1 MKKFLFVVFLLV
13 TAASYSNAQKIE
25 IFWDDP
31 TNYVVDSPTYIA
43 QRIMPSKNKISIN
56 DSVFFS
62 YVANMVGGFSKCESS
77 CCKSKVW
84 YGMIQVV
91 IVYDDYNYDVV
102 NMTHSML
109 DKTLDAGCLELNGK
123 IMEYSKDFQEIMD
136 EIVNYHIVY
145 PSAPIGNR
153 FLMELIKGKRY
164 HLMPYIPESPS
175 K

>member
-13 TAASYSNAQKIE
+13 AAASYSNAQKIE

-31 TNYVVDSPTYIA
+31 THYVVASPTYIA
-43 QRIMPSKNKISIN
+43 QRIMPSKNNISIN
-56 DSVFFS
+56 DSVFFG
-62 YVANMVGGFSKCESS
+62 YVTNMVRSFSKCESS
-77 CCKSKVW
+77 CCKS
-84 YGMIQVV
+84 YMSFGMIQVV
-91 IVYDDYNYDVV
+91 IVYDDYNYDVI

-109 DKTLDAGCLELNGK
+109 DKTLAVGCLELNGK

-145 PSAPIGNR
+145 PSASIGHR
-153 FLMELIKGKRY
+153 FLMDLIKGKRY